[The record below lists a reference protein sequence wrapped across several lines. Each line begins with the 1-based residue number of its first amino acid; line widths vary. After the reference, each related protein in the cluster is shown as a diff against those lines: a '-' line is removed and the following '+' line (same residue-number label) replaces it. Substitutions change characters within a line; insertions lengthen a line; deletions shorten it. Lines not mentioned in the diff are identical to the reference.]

1 LHQENKPFKMI
12 IKDTIMRDVGRL
24 FIWFPFRWLI
34 ASSPYALARSIA
46 KAMGSIDYI
55 FCESRRNML
64 IQNLGNVF
72 RDRIDTKKAAKGIM
86 GTHYL
91 NLLEFFKFSTINK
104 SNIFEHVNFSG
115 KRHLDSA
122 LDQGRGAILAT
133 LHFGTMQYPLVALGH
148 LGYPIN
154 QLGDRDT
161 KAPEFSYIHRKI
173 ALKYR
178 IIIEKS
184 FKAKHIHISRSIIPM
199 YRCLKNNE
207 LLMIN
212 VDGVGGLKGQRL
224 KANYLQINFLGHR
237 AFFPAGA
244 ARLSRKMGSPIIPV
258 VCIRQPD
265 GRHKIAIDSPI
276 DIHFTENQDYDIQ
289 ICTQK
294 LLNHMEKYIKMY
306 PDQWL
311 LWMEFK
317 QGYMIV

>member
-1 LHQENKPFKMI
+1 MI
-12 IKDTIMRDVGRL
+12 INDTIIRDVGRL

-34 ASSPYALARSIA
+34 ASSPFALVRSLA

-55 FCESRRNML
+55 FCGSRRNQL
-64 IQNLGNVF
+64 IQNLVNVLGG
-72 RDRIDTKKAAKGIM
+72 RIDTRKVAKGIM
-86 GTHYL
+86 ETHYL

-104 SNIFEHVNFSG
+104 LNVFEHVYFSG
-115 KRHLDSA
+115 KRNLDSV

-133 LHFGTMQYPLVALGH
+133 LHFGTMQYPLVVLGH

-154 QLGDRDT
+154 QVGDRDT
-161 KAPEFSYIHRKI
+161 EAPEFSYIHRKV

-178 IIIEKS
+178 IMIEKS
-184 FKAKHIHISRSIIPM
+184 FKAKHILISKSIIPM

-224 KANYLQINFLGHR
+224 KANYLHINFLGHR
-237 AFFPAGA
+237 IFIPAGA
-244 ARLSRKMGSPIIPV
+244 ARLARKTGSPIIPV
-258 VCIRQPD
+258 ICIRQPD

-276 DIHFTENQDYDIQ
+276 AIHLTENQDYDIQ

-294 LLNHMEKYIKMY
+294 LLYHMEKYVKMY

-311 LWMEFK
+311 LWMEFQ